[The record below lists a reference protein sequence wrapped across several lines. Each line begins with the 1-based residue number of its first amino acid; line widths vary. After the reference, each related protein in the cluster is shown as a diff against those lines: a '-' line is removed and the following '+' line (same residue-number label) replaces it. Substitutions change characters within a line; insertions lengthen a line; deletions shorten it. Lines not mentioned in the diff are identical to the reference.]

1 MLIMEAHS
9 FRHTTKSTHAGPAD
23 VHFWCHW
30 LFSCNFN
37 TLWLNINK
45 TKGIDRTYLQFP
57 LWFPVARVYTDNGAP
72 YNNVKIWT
80 HKPFWVPSVMS
91 NLPPTHINLN
101 WGKFDFGIPTG
112 TVLMRHRQ
120 SLVCVWKNRVK
131 VSKNKKVRYT
141 CPTDFRLWRHH
152 TPPTPMPFVSKLDC
166 NGISQFLS
174 SPAIQCAV
182 VFMCMSNMSIEFQKL
197 RKSDTT
203 PARPCWDPTVTE
215 DLPLVLL
222 AAWVLEGKSWTY
234 SSPVFRRAIAS
245 VCMTNERFSV
255 W

>member
-1 MLIMEAHS
+1 MLRFPSKFPNTDNQLYPQKLELIAKSLVSMLIMEAHS

-37 TLWLNINK
+37 TSWLNINK
-45 TKGIDRTYLQFP
+45 TKDIDRTYLQFP

-80 HKPFWVPSVMS
+80 HKRFWVPSVTS

-101 WGKFDFGIPTG
+101 WGKLDFVIRTG

-152 TPPTPMPFVSKLDC
+152 IF
-166 NGISQFLS
+166 
-174 SPAIQCAV
+174 CAEYSGNLV
-182 VFMCMSNMSIEFQKL
+182 VF
-197 RKSDTT
+197 
-203 PARPCWDPTVTE
+203 
-215 DLPLVLL
+215 
-222 AAWVLEGKSWTY
+222 
-234 SSPVFRRAIAS
+234 
-245 VCMTNERFSV
+245 
-255 W
+255 

>member
-45 TKGIDRTYLQFP
+45 TKGIDRAYLQFP

-101 WGKFDFGIPTG
+101 WGKFDFGIRTG
-112 TVLMRHRQ
+112 TVLMRHR
-120 SLVCVWKNRVK
+120 SYVLGKLESKFRKIRKSGTRALLTLGCDVTIPPHPHALRVK
-131 VSKNKKVRYT
+131 TWLQWHKSVPLITSY
-141 CPTDFRLWRHH
+141 
-152 TPPTPMPFVSKLDC
+152 PM
-166 NGISQFLS
+166 
-174 SPAIQCAV
+174 
-182 VFMCMSNMSIEFQKL
+182 
-197 RKSDTT
+197 
-203 PARPCWDPTVTE
+203 
-215 DLPLVLL
+215 
-222 AAWVLEGKSWTY
+222 
-234 SSPVFRRAIAS
+234 RR
-245 VCMTNERFSV
+245 RFYV
-255 W
+255 YE